1 MTTKDACLS
10 MKKQEKIIEKGGYI
24 TQYSVVKEQLR
35 EALAKIAKFLT
46 PEQPEVI
53 EVQ

>member
-1 MTTKDACLS
+1 MTTKDARLFYEE
-10 MKKQEKIIEKGGYI
+10 QEKIIQKGGYI